1 MRLYD
6 PVPLDTVGQAEQA
19 GMRML
24 GTVLALIAGVALLL
38 STVGIYSLMSF
49 TVSQRT
55 REIGIRIA
63 LGARPRR
70 IVAAIFSR
78 AFAQVGLGALAG
90 VAILLLAE
98 TEESR
103 NLALLAAVAVLMMGV
118 GLAACGVPALRALR
132 IQPTEALKDS

>member
-1 MRLYD
+1 
-6 PVPLDTVGQAEQA
+6 
-19 GMRML
+19 ML

-90 VAILLLAE
+90 VTILLLAE